1 MWEAVKQ
8 EGKLCDDVETVREY
22 TCLGDKVR
30 AGGRCKAAVIA
41 RTRFWWIR
49 LRECGEL
56 LYYRRFSLWQN
67 WAVYKSYL
75 RPAVLYGSEALCLKE
90 SDMGILQRTERSMV
104 SAMCGVQLKDRR
116 RSTKMMFMLGLS
128 ETIDQLAMENS
139 VRWYGYVLRRWDGHV
154 LMRALDLEVGVQ
166 RKKERQ

>member
-1 MWEAVKQ
+1 MWEAVRQ

-56 LYYRRFSLWQN
+56 LYYRRFSLRQN
-67 WAVYKSYL
+67 WAVHKSYL

-90 SDMGILQRTERSMV
+90 SDMEILQRTERSMV
-104 SAMCGVQLKDRR
+104 SAMCG
-116 RSTKMMFMLGLS
+116 ST
-128 ETIDQLAMENS
+128 A
-139 VRWYGYVLRRWDGHV
+139 
-154 LMRALDLEVGVQ
+154 Q
-166 RKKERQ
+166 R

>member
-1 MWEAVKQ
+1 MREQRQGFEVKVGMHRVFVLSPFFCCSCGKCCHCICQSLWEAVKQ

-56 LYYRRFSLWQN
+56 LYYRRFF
-67 WAVYKSYL
+67 
-75 RPAVLYGSEALCLKE
+75 LKAE
-90 SDMGILQRTERSMV
+90 
-104 SAMCGVQLKDRR
+104 
-116 RSTKMMFMLGLS
+116 LGCS
-128 ETIDQLAMENS
+128 
-139 VRWYGYVLRRWDGHV
+139 
-154 LMRALDLEVGVQ
+154 
-166 RKKERQ
+166 